1 MTYRWLYYTPLIV
14 LGLLVAYLAL
24 GLGQNPAIVK
34 SVLINKEVP
43 QFSLPPIEGSN
54 RGLSNADLKHN
65 IVLVNIFGSWCVSCR
80 IEHPFLMKLKTKNIV
95 PIYGIDWREPNR
107 KAGPKWLKKY
117 GNPYTLVGDDPN
129 SHGAIAFGV
138 TGAPETFI
146 VDKKGV
152 VRFKHVGPITKNNW
166 DKTLL
171 PILKELR
178 EK

>member
-65 IVLVNIFGSWCVSCR
+65 IVLVNIFGG
-80 IEHPFLMKLKTKNIV
+80 IV
-95 PIYGIDWREPNR
+95 RCDLIAEGIMAAVEEVGVEVPVVVRLEGNR
-107 KAGPKWLKKY
+107 
-117 GNPYTLVGDDPN
+117 
-129 SHGAIAFGV
+129 
-138 TGAPETFI
+138 APEALEI
-146 VDKKGV
+146 LNSSKLNIIAAQSLLDAAQQVVKASKG
-152 VRFKHVGPITKNNW
+152 
-166 DKTLL
+166 D
-171 PILKELR
+171 
-178 EK
+178 